1 MNKYY
6 IIILFFLYSMLSNYS
21 SNGQT
26 IFSRTVEEED
36 CTKTISIFTNIDTL
50 GIKQFDC
57 KIFGLIINKES
68 AKYYAIAYI
77 LRAPRFLFINK
88 SYRLKLFFESG
99 EILEFEN
106 INDPDYFDAGT
117 EIEFRT
123 ITEEAELKK
132 MESSGLCFLRL
143 ERPGSYFDIKIEPN
157 YQYKLSNLAKFM
169 IVNTAF

>member
-1 MNKYY
+1 MLF
-6 IIILFFLYSMLSNYS
+6 LFFVLSNYS
-21 SNGQT
+21 SNGQA

-57 KIFGLIINKES
+57 KIFGLIINKDS

-77 LRAPRFLFINK
+77 LRAPRFLYINK

-143 ERPGSYFDIKIEPN
+143 ERPGSYFDITIEPN
-157 YQYKLSNLAKFM
+157 YQNKLCNLAKFM
-169 IVNTAF
+169 IENTSF